1 MCGIA
6 GIMDSA
12 GRRPID
18 RSALQHMTD
27 SIAHRGPDGHG
38 FHLAPG
44 IGLGQR
50 RLAIIDV
57 AGGQQPI
64 YNEDGAI
71 ALVYNGEM
79 YNYQSLMAEL
89 EAKGHRFRTRSD
101 TEVVVHA
108 WEEWG
113 EACLE
118 RLRGMFAFALWDERQ
133 ETLFLA
139 RDRFGKKPLY
149 YACLD
154 DGRVLFG
161 SELKALLTCR
171 ELPRVINPTAIE
183 DFFAYGYV
191 PESKSIY
198 RDVAKLPPAHFLS
211 IRRGR
216 PIPAPRAYWDIAFDD
231 GSTIGE
237 SEAQEEL
244 VSRLR
249 EAVKVRL
256 ISEVPLGAFLSG
268 GVDSSAV
275 VAMMA
280 ETSDLV
286 ETFSIGFKQ
295 AAFDESEYASRIAS
309 QYKTR
314 HWSRIVDADD
324 FALVKRLARIY
335 DEPFADASAIPT
347 FRVSALAREKV
358 TVALSGDGGDELL
371 AGYRRY
377 RWHQSEEKVRG
388 LLREEIRAPLFRAIG
403 QLYPKLDWA
412 PRALRAKATLLELAC
427 GTVEGYFYNVSMLD
441 DGVRRKLFS
450 PRLHQELQGY
460 HAKQELERYFAAAP
474 AEHPLARAQYV
485 DLKTYLPGDI
495 LTKIDRASMA
505 SSLETRAPF
514 LDHQLAEW
522 TATALPSRFKLHN
535 GEGKYVLKKALESR
549 LPHDV
554 LYRPKQGFVV
564 PLAAWIRGPL
574 RDRVKSAIDGSL
586 LTETGWFNQAYV
598 ESAFAE
604 HVSGLRDHSRMIWA
618 LLMFDAFLRD
628 VHQAPVK
635 AADAVRLE
643 SVG

>member
-18 RSALQHMTD
+18 RSALQRMTD

-64 YNEDGAI
+64 YNEDGTI

-79 YNYQSLMAEL
+79 YNYQGLMAEL

-113 EACLE
+113 EACLS
-118 RLRGMFAFALWDERQ
+118 RLHGMFAFALWDERQ

-249 EAVKVRL
+249 EAVKIRL

-377 RWHQSEEKVRG
+377 RWHQSEE
-388 LLREEIRAPLFRAIG
+388 
-403 QLYPKLDWA
+403 
-412 PRALRAKATLLELAC
+412 
-427 GTVEGYFYNVSMLD
+427 
-441 DGVRRKLFS
+441 
-450 PRLHQELQGY
+450 
-460 HAKQELERYFAAAP
+460 
-474 AEHPLARAQYV
+474 
-485 DLKTYLPGDI
+485 
-495 LTKIDRASMA
+495 
-505 SSLETRAPF
+505 
-514 LDHQLAEW
+514 
-522 TATALPSRFKLHN
+522 
-535 GEGKYVLKKALESR
+535 
-549 LPHDV
+549 
-554 LYRPKQGFVV
+554 
-564 PLAAWIRGPL
+564 
-574 RDRVKSAIDGSL
+574 
-586 LTETGWFNQAYV
+586 
-598 ESAFAE
+598 
-604 HVSGLRDHSRMIWA
+604 
-618 LLMFDAFLRD
+618 
-628 VHQAPVK
+628 
-635 AADAVRLE
+635 
-643 SVG
+643 